1 MITAAPDFQD
11 EVKHKGGTIG
21 TVIAT
26 YTLRGVPYL
35 DVRADDRIYYKTP
48 AANWTVIR
56 TREEIE
62 GIPEV

>member
-1 MITAAPDFQD
+1 MSTAAPDFQD
-11 EVKHKGGTIG
+11 EVVHTGGTIG

-26 YTLRGVPYL
+26 YERNGIPCL
-35 DVRADDRIYYKTP
+35 DVRGLEDRIYYGTP

-62 GIPEV
+62 GTSE